1 MKYTKFKIKN
11 FKGINDVTIDL
22 THNRIISLVG
32 LNESGK
38 TTVMEAISLFY
49 ALSKDKELTIDEIN
63 NFRPKGIDF
72 TGEIIMQ
79 ATLEVDSDDDKNINS
94 HWKKEGKQK
103 KLIVPKEFT
112 YTYVF
117 EFNLHKH
124 ICTKQTWNIALKT
137 QTSKSLLNS
146 SDNDGW
152 NMIVRFIRRN
162 LIPEILYYDDFIL
175 DIPEVLS
182 FSKDST
188 VDDSWFLVLDDIL
201 KTVNPDLSFREH
213 VIDIWKT
220 DRVASQRLLH
230 MEGKINEKITKK
242 WSELFGKDKTHFKE
256 IKIDRDFQGE
266 QLKISFKVVS
276 EDNNEFSVSERSKG
290 FKWFFSYLIFTEF
303 RKKRSKNILFLLDE
317 PASNLHSSAQG
328 KILDAINDLSTDS
341 LVIYST
347 HSHHLIK
354 PEWLGGSYICINE
367 NQSEESLKGDFS
379 TAKGAKITAKKYFN
393 YVGLGLGSDKVSYFQ
408 PILDAL
414 DYKPSLVEPIPNI
427 TITEG
432 KNDWYTFKYFSEI
445 IIKDK
450 YEFNFYPGSG
460 RDKLWDIIRLY
471 LAWGKSFSV
480 ILDGDL
486 PGIESMGH
494 YKKEF
499 QEHLD
504 NKIFTLEDIFK
515 KNFVTEDLIEYG
527 DKEIIYDKI
536 FGQYAFKSIV
546 SNPKKLKE
554 NLNLAINQL
563 LILKNKLEL
572 SKTTINN
579 FKKVFDFIK
588 NNNK

>member
-1 MKYTKFKIKN
+1 MKYIKFHIKN
-11 FKGINDVTIDL
+11 FKGINEVTIDL
-22 THNRIISLVG
+22 KHNRIISLVG

-49 ALSKDKELTIDEIN
+49 DLSKGKELDISEIN
-63 NFRPKGIDF
+63 KFRPKGIDF

-79 ATLEVDSDDDKNINS
+79 ATLEVDGDDDKIINS
-94 HWKKEGKQK
+94 HWKKQGKQK
-103 KLIVPKEFT
+103 KLNIPKEFS

-124 ICTKQTWNIALKT
+124 VQTKQTWNIALRT
-137 QTSKSLLNS
+137 QTSKSLLHS
-146 SDNDGW
+146 SDNIGW
-152 NMIVRFIRRN
+152 NMIVKFIRSAV
-162 LIPEILYYDDFIL
+162 IPEILYYDDFIL
-175 DIPEVLS
+175 DIPEVLT
-182 FSKDST
+182 FSKNST
-188 VDDSWFLVLDDIL
+188 EEDSWFYVLDDIL
-201 KTVNPDLSFREH
+201 KTVNPDLSFKEH
-213 VIDIWKT
+213 IIDIWQT
-220 DRVASQRLLH
+220 DKVASQRLLY

-256 IKIDRDFQGE
+256 IKIDRDYQDE
-266 QLKISFKVVS
+266 KLKISFKVVS

-290 FKWFFSYLIFTEF
+290 FKWFFSYLLFTEF
-303 RKKRSKNILFLLDE
+303 RKKRTKNILFLLDE

-354 PEWLGGSYICINE
+354 PEWLSGAYICINE
-367 NQSEESLKGDFS
+367 NQSEDSLKGDFS
-379 TAKGAKITAKKYFN
+379 SARGAKITAKKYFN
-393 YVGLGLGSDKVSYFQ
+393 YVGLGLSSDKVSYFQ

-445 IIKDK
+445 ILKEK
-450 YEFNFYPGSG
+450 HAFNFYPGSG

-471 LAWGKSFSV
+471 LAWGKKFIV

-486 PGIESMGH
+486 PGIESMGL

-504 NKIFTLEDIFK
+504 DKIFTLEDIFK
-515 KNFVTEDLIEYG
+515 KKFVTEDLIEES
-527 DKEIIYDKI
+527 DKEIIYDKV
-536 FGQYAFKSIV
+536 FGEKSFETIK

-563 LILKNKLEL
+563 LTTKCKLEL
-572 SKTTINN
+572 GTKTISN
-579 FKKVFDFIK
+579 FKSLFEFIK
-588 NNNK
+588 SQKK